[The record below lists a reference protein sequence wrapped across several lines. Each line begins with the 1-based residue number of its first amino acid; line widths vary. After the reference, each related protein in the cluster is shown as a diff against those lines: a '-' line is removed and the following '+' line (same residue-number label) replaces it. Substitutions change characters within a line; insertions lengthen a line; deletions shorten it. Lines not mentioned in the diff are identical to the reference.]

1 METSINMNSELQQF
15 DMPKNLLV
23 KIVAYIE
30 LNIWYITE
38 AIPIIYYYD
47 FLFFHA
53 VPLVNK
59 ISKYS
64 PMRQVMLSF
73 YCSTE
78 TRSSSSKIILSN
90 FLSSCEST
98 SSTTGMADSWVGF
111 TFLSSTGICSSEHQ
125 QIFAS

>member
-1 METSINMNSELQQF
+1 MSGISINMNRELQNL
-15 DMPKNLLV
+15 DLPKHLLV

-38 AIPIIYYYD
+38 AIPIIYNYN
-47 FLFFHA
+47 LFFHA

-64 PMRQVMLSF
+64 PMKQVMLSF
-73 YCSTE
+73 YCLSE

-98 SSTTGMADSWVGF
+98 SSTTGMNDSWVGF
-111 TFLSSTGICSSEHQ
+111 TFLSSTGICSSEH
-125 QIFAS
+125 